1 MPLRDHFHPPLS
13 TPAGQL
19 HLRFLRAVAPGDRAQ
34 ESRKKGSQVLGVEPH
49 DSGERK
55 ERFFHVIR
63 S

>member
-1 MPLRDHFHPPLS
+1 V
-13 TPAGQL
+13 
-19 HLRFLRAVAPGDRAQ
+19 RATAFWGRGHAQ